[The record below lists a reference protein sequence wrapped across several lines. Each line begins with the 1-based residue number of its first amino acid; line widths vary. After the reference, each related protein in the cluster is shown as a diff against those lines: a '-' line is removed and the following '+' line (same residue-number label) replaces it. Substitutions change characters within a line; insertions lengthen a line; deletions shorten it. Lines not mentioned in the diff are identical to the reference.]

1 VLLDAVTRTDR
12 QFVNLCGRLG
22 KKRPMILDE
31 APAPSLTSPYFRPWQ
46 ADRACDRIRP
56 IESQTEA
63 WVCVS
68 AWVLDSRHN
77 QSTRLTPCP
86 LWNWKKIPPPGWLTT
101 LSCDPSS
108 WWEEVLGNWGTEDLA
123 DVIYAYGHR
132 CLGGCNI
139 NYQSASCKLLGL
151 QPAARNV
158 HIISNLLRIYVPCD
172 MKGNPGTLA
181 KKACTFLGSN
191 CGYTGSKGVWKTYR
205 QDNPEDI

>member
-1 VLLDAVTRTDR
+1 MNPLPLALPLPSLPLI
-12 QFVNLCGRLG
+12 FVLG
-22 KKRPMILDE
+22 KLTERVTGYVQLRAKLKPECVWVLG
-31 APAPSLTSPYFRPWQ
+31 SLTVGIINPLAWHHVL
-46 ADRACDRIRP
+46 CE
-56 IESQTEA
+56 IEK
-63 WVCVS
+63 
-68 AWVLDSRHN
+68 RN
-77 QSTRLTPCP
+77 
-86 LWNWKKIPPPGWLTT
+86 PPPGWLTT

-108 WWEEVLGNWGTEDLA
+108 WWEEVLGNWGAEDLA

-191 CGYTGSKGVWKTYR
+191 CGYTGNKGVRKTYR
-205 QDNPEDI
+205 QVV